1 MRKTSIALMAIAAT
15 GGSFLLGSILT
26 FELQTPEIITET
38 VEAVVP
44 PPERI
49 EVTRNVMVKALEDK
63 LEITTFS
70 MYLDAYVVAGV
81 CDGNWWQDFAYRNC
95 VTMLVP
101 GKVNAGFDWETF
113 GPDHITENRDEVIVH
128 LGKAM
133 IHDVVIDH
141 KRIEVLDQ
149 EDGAFVFS
157 DKKLQA
163 KALAQA
169 TVEIR
174 QKACRN
180 DIYKAAALS
189 AEKKVGDNLRLLL
202 KTAGDVRTVKIVYDI
217 PDCKTVL

>member
-1 MRKTSIALMAIAAT
+1 MAT
-15 GGSFLLGSILT
+15 VGTVGSFLLGSIVT
-26 FELQTPEIITET
+26 FELQPPEVITKT
-38 VEAVVP
+38 VEAITP

-113 GPDHITENRDEVIVH
+113 GPDQITTSRDEVIVH
-128 LGKAM
+128 LGKPV

-141 KRIEVLDQ
+141 KRIEVLGQ

-157 DKKLQA
+157 DKKLQT

-169 TVEIR
+169 TDEIR
-174 QKACRN
+174 KKACRN
-180 DIYKAAALS
+180 DILKAAGLS
-189 AEKKVGDNLRLLL
+189 AEKKIGDNLRLFLQQ
-202 KTAGDVRTVKIVYDI
+202 AGDVRSVKIVYDI
-217 PDCKTVL
+217 PTC

>member
-1 MRKTSIALMAIAAT
+1 MVTVGIVGGAIIGTVA
-15 GGSFLLGSILT
+15 T
-26 FELQTPEIITET
+26 FELQPPEVITET
-38 VEAVVP
+38 VKAVTP

-81 CDGNWWQDFAYRNC
+81 CDGNWWQNFAYRNC
-95 VTMLVP
+95 VTMMVP
-101 GKVNAGFDWETF
+101 GKINAGFDWETF
-113 GPDHITENRDEVIVH
+113 GPSQITTSRDVVTVH
-128 LGKAM
+128 LGRPI

-141 KRIEVLDQ
+141 KRIEVLGQ

-157 DKKLQA
+157 DKKLQT

-169 TVEIR
+169 TVELR

-180 DIYKAAALS
+180 DILKAAALS
-189 AEKKVGDNLRLLL
+189 AEKRVGDNLRLFLQQ
-202 KTAGDVRTVKIVYDI
+202 AGDVRAVAIVYDI
-217 PDCKTVL
+217 PDCKDVL

>member
-1 MRKTSIALMAIAAT
+1 MKKRYIALMVTVGVVGGALVGTIA
-15 GGSFLLGSILT
+15 T
-26 FELQTPEIITET
+26 FELQPPEVISRT
-38 VEAVVP
+38 VEAVTP

-49 EVTRNVMVKALEDK
+49 EVTRNVMIRALEDK

-70 MYLDAYVVAGV
+70 MYPDAYVVAGV

-113 GPDHITENRDEVIVH
+113 GPDQITTSRDEVIVH
-128 LGKAM
+128 LGQAE
-133 IHDVVIDH
+133 IQDVVIDH
-141 KRIEVLDQ
+141 KGIEVLGQ

-157 DKKLQA
+157 DKKLQT

-169 TVEIR
+169 TVELR

-180 DIYKAAALS
+180 DILKAAGLS

-202 KTAGDVRTVKIVYDI
+202 KAAGDVRTVSIVYDT
-217 PDCKTVL
+217 PTC